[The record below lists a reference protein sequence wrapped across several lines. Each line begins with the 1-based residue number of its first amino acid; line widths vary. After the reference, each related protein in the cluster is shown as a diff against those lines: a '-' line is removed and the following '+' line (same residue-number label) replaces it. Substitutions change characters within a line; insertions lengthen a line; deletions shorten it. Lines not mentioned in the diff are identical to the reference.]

1 MSQILSRANSYPDL
15 YDQLTSI
22 FYDPDELIIKKD
34 IENENNFLKD
44 YLDSNLSKS
53 RWMMLMD
60 SLIYLPGDI
69 LTKVDR
75 ASMSASLETRA
86 PFLDRRVVEVASDI
100 DTKHLIRNRQGK
112 YILRHILSKHLPQHL
127 FERPKQGFT
136 IPLDKWLRE
145 ELREW
150 CEDLLSS
157 KKIKEFNIFE
167 PNIVKKLWEDH
178 IHHNGNHAAKLW
190 AILVFQSW
198 LEQWGDLAIKNLK

>member
-1 MSQILSRANSYPDL
+1 MIITNQNNPFSTKLIKITKQLSNLSQILSRANSYPDL

-112 YILRHILSKHLPQHL
+112 YILRHILS
-127 FERPKQGFT
+127 
-136 IPLDKWLRE
+136 
-145 ELREW
+145 
-150 CEDLLSS
+150 
-157 KKIKEFNIFE
+157 IF
-167 PNIVKKLWEDH
+167 
-178 IHHNGNHAAKLW
+178 
-190 AILVFQSW
+190 S
-198 LEQWGDLAIKNLK
+198 